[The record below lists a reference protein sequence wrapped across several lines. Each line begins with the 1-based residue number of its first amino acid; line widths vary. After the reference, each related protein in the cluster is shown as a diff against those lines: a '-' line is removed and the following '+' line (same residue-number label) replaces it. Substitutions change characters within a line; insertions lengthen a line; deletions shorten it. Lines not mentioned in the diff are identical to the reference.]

1 MAGGFEP
8 ISKPIFS
15 DGVPSPFEFQLLP
28 EDWDHF
34 RKLILYQ
41 QPLLYTAIITVMCQW
56 VIIRSTQVCNLASLS
71 PKLLSQF
78 IYISL

>member
-8 ISKPIFS
+8 VSKPIFS

-34 RKLILYQ
+34 RKLKYCTSIH
-41 QPLLYTAIITVMCQW
+41 TDT
-56 VIIRSTQVCNLASLS
+56 
-71 PKLLSQF
+71 
-78 IYISL
+78 

>member
-8 ISKPIFS
+8 VSKPIFS

-34 RKLILYQ
+34 RKLKYCTSIHTDTQATAVLFTSG
-41 QPLLYTAIITVMCQW
+41 LYTDG
-56 VIIRSTQVCNLASLS
+56 
-71 PKLLSQF
+71 
-78 IYISL
+78 Y